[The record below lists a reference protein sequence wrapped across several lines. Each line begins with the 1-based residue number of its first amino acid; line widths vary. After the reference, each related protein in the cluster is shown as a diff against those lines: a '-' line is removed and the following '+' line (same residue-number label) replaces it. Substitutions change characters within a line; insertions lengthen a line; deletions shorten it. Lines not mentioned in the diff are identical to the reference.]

1 MSKREPG
8 PDLIRCLAFFFVVLF
23 HSFLNNGYYYEP
35 QAGAA
40 MWVWGSV
47 RWLST
52 ANNGLFLMLT
62 GYLQS
67 GKSSYKACR
76 HGLASVLL
84 GYALASSASI
94 PIRQFAL
101 GEAET
106 LWTWVQRFLSFR
118 GVYYGWYVGMYV
130 GLALLMPFLNRGLS
144 QIHTIQSFC
153 FLLAVLIAI
162 TALPGA
168 LPFPVG
174 SNYWRSLYPI
184 TYYCLG
190 AFVKRRKPATPP
202 WIGLSL
208 ACLLALGLGAATVIS
223 TDGALNEAF
232 SQEFGDL
239 WIVCICLCLFLS
251 LYRLRL
257 SPHAA
262 RLAAFLSGGCY
273 GAYLLSHLLDAWVYR
288 LFPQWHTPSK
298 YWILLLAVTLPIFI
312 CTLMVGKLLST
323 VTGQILRTRR
333 MRHANSQ

>member
-8 PDLIRCLAFFFVVLF
+8 LDIIRCLAFFFVVLF

-67 GKSSYKACR
+67 GKSTYKACR

-130 GLALLMPFLNRGLS
+130 GLA
-144 QIHTIQSFC
+144 
-153 FLLAVLIAI
+153 
-162 TALPGA
+162 
-168 LPFPVG
+168 
-174 SNYWRSLYPI
+174 
-184 TYYCLG
+184 
-190 AFVKRRKPATPP
+190 
-202 WIGLSL
+202 
-208 ACLLALGLGAATVIS
+208 
-223 TDGALNEAF
+223 
-232 SQEFGDL
+232 
-239 WIVCICLCLFLS
+239 
-251 LYRLRL
+251 
-257 SPHAA
+257 
-262 RLAAFLSGGCY
+262 
-273 GAYLLSHLLDAWVYR
+273 
-288 LFPQWHTPSK
+288 
-298 YWILLLAVTLPIFI
+298 
-312 CTLMVGKLLST
+312 
-323 VTGQILRTRR
+323 
-333 MRHANSQ
+333 

>member
-208 ACLLALGLGAATVIS
+208 ACLLALGLYRPTVRS
-223 TDGALNEAF
+223 
-232 SQEFGDL
+232 
-239 WIVCICLCLFLS
+239 
-251 LYRLRL
+251 
-257 SPHAA
+257 
-262 RLAAFLSGGCY
+262 
-273 GAYLLSHLLDAWVYR
+273 
-288 LFPQWHTPSK
+288 
-298 YWILLLAVTLPIFI
+298 
-312 CTLMVGKLLST
+312 
-323 VTGQILRTRR
+323 TRR
-333 MRHANSQ
+333 FRRSSVTFGLYVFASACFCRFIDFGCRRMLHDLPPFCPAAVMALTCSPICWMHGYTACFRSGTRRANIGFCSWRPRCPFSFAL